1 MDKINTFLKKLLFDT
16 KYLKK
21 KISDTFQ
28 KTDSIYVY
36 IHMSFIDIDIK
47 CINILIVGET
57 FHYIVI
63 AVKEKMC

>member
-28 KTDSIYVY
+28 KTDSIYVLY
-36 IHMSFIDIDIK
+36 TYEFYRYRH
-47 CINILIVGET
+47 
-57 FHYIVI
+57 
-63 AVKEKMC
+63 KMH